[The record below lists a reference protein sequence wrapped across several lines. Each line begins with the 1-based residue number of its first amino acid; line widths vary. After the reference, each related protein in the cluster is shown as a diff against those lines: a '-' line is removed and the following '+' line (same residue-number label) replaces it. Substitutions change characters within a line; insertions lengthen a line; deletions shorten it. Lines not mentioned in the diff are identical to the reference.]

1 MKVTELKNKNC
12 EMKNFVR
19 EALKILLLRPWMISL
34 VLHSAAKEI
43 VQH

>member
-19 EALKILLLRPWMISL
+19 EALKILLLHPWMIPF

-43 VQH
+43 IHH